1 MCNFRKDV
9 SNAGACIICESPEE
23 WKVRD
28 MMGTEAKGQ
37 WNCICNIWLDC
48 YDSFLHLDDDD
59 DGKLGKGK
67 TI

>member
-1 MCNFRKDV
+1 
-9 SNAGACIICESPEE
+9 
-23 WKVRD
+23 